1 MSLITAKKL
10 FERSFQQNFS
20 LAAFNVFNVESLQA
34 VVEACDAEKSHAIIS
49 FIWSQENISKMK
61 YFSWTM

>member
-34 VVEACDAEKSHAIIS
+34 VVEACELE
-49 FIWSQENISKMK
+49 QENICKMK